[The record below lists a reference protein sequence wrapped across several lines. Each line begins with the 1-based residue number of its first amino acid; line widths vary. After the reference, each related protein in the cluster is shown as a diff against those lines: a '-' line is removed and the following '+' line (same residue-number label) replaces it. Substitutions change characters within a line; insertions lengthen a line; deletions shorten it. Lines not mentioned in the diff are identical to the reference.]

1 MDTILEVAAVL
12 AIATFAPEIFE
23 KLTTL
28 FKFTVQKVKSLW
40 DSHA

>member
-1 MDTILEVAAVL
+1 MDTILVVAAVL

-28 FKFTVQKVKSLW
+28 FKFTVQKLKSLW

>member
-1 MDTILEVAAVL
+1 MDTILVVAAVL

-28 FKFTVQKVKSLW
+28 FKFMLRKLKTLW
-40 DSHA
+40 DAHA